1 MASFEQRCSVTD
13 EQQRHQ
19 AISATRRFVA
29 TVSRQQQQ
37 SLQQQHGCLYLQQCK
52 QRKSFRVRASK
63 TFAYNVCEN
72 SKRKKVEKEEEKANP
87 NLMRLENICHKMR
100 LIRIVAPHLAW
111 LQVFAPLAFTY
122 RGGWREQKGRGRDA
136 KRRNGGE

>member
-37 SLQQQHGCLYLQQCK
+37 QHDCLYLQQCK

-63 TFAYNVCEN
+63 TFAYNVKEN
-72 SKRKKVEKEEEKANP
+72 RKRKKVEKEEEEANP

-111 LQVFAPLAFTY
+111 LQVFAPLAFT
-122 RGGWREQKGRGRDA
+122 
-136 KRRNGGE
+136 